1 MPAPA
6 PASGRRAPT
15 HLQWERGRTWHT
27 HCRLPRVKK
36 EASTLAAISGL
47 RRRDT
52 MPEMAVSGAG
62 PFRKRPDYGLDA
74 KLRAKTDDA
83 SSNWCSQVGPQI
95 LSPSASLYRGPIV
108 QLEADLGSMLI
119 MWARAGALQTP
130 LQPPK
135 ITLCTYCDPCL
146 QTTRSSSGATGR
158 PSHMRETIA
167 TTAARTSRC
176 GSTPPGSSASRMA
189 FIRSAV
195 FSGASATMREAD
207 AW

>member
-1 MPAPA
+1 MNTGGSYSSADADVETQTSFGLCSRECTHIVAP
-6 PASGRRAPT
+6 PSVNI
-15 HLQWERGRTWHT
+15 Q
-27 HCRLPRVKK
+27 
-36 EASTLAAISGL
+36 ASTLAAISGH

-74 KLRAKTDDA
+74 KMRAKTDDA

-119 MWARAGALQTP
+119 IWARAGALQTP

-135 ITLCTYCDPCL
+135 ITLCTPRLAGVDDSILERGNRASKSYARDNCHYCDENKPL
-146 QTTRSSSGATGR
+146 WFN
-158 PSHMRETIA
+158 
-167 TTAARTSRC
+167 AARLIGVEDGLHQKRRLLWC
-176 GSTPPGSSASRMA
+176 FGD
-189 FIRSAV
+189 
-195 FSGASATMREAD
+195 D
-207 AW
+207 A

>member
-1 MPAPA
+1 MSTTEPQFNDP
-6 PASGRRAPT
+6 PRPFGQYPVS
-15 HLQWERGRTWHT
+15 
-27 HCRLPRVKK
+27 RLALSP
-36 EASTLAAISGL
+36 AISGH

-62 PFRKRPDYGLDA
+62 PFRKRLDYGLDA
-74 KLRAKTDDA
+74 KLRAQTDDA
-83 SSNWCSQVGPQI
+83 SSNRRSEVGAQGGHGR
-95 LSPSASLYRGPIV
+95 SDAYKGPV
-108 QLEADLGSMLI
+108 VELEPDLGSMLI
-119 MWARAGALQTP
+119 IWARAGALQTP

-195 FSGASATMREAD
+195 FSGALATMREAD

>member
-1 MPAPA
+1 
-6 PASGRRAPT
+6 
-15 HLQWERGRTWHT
+15 
-27 HCRLPRVKK
+27 
-36 EASTLAAISGL
+36 
-47 RRRDT
+47 

-74 KLRAKTDDA
+74 KMRAKTDDA

-119 MWARAGALQTP
+119 IWARAGALQTP

-135 ITLCTYCDPCL
+135 ITLCTYCDDPCL

-176 GSTPPGSSASRMA
+176 GSTPPGSSASRVA